1 MRFIAVFLAALLAA
15 PGAFSQQMLNLVV
28 VEGEGAI
35 NNIRQ
40 RTARDPIVRVEDEN
54 HKPVAGAAVVFL
66 LPSQGASGTFAGGV
80 QTLTV
85 MTNAQGLA
93 VGRGLKPNGVQGQY
107 QISVNASFQGQTA
120 SIAIAQSNALA
131 AAGAAA
137 AAGISAK
144 LIAVLLIAGG
154 AAAAGAVAATRGG
167 SSNNNTSPAGSP
179 TTITAGTGTVG
190 PPH

>member
-1 MRFIAVFLAALLAA
+1 MRFLAVFLAALLAG
-15 PGAFSQQMLNLVV
+15 PGAFAQQALNLVV

-54 HKPVAGAAVVFL
+54 HKPIAGAAVVFL

-80 QTLTV
+80 QSLTV
-85 MTNAQGLA
+85 MTNNQGLA

-107 QISVNASFQGQTA
+107 QINVNASYRGQTA
-120 SIAIAQSNALA
+120 SVSINQSNALA

-137 AAGISAK
+137 AGGISGK
-144 LIAVLLIAGG
+144 LLALLLIAGG
-154 AAAAGAVAATRGG
+154 AAAAGAVVATRSGGG
-167 SSNNNTSPAGSP
+167 SSPTAAA
-179 TTITAGTGTVG
+179 TTITAGAGTVG
-190 PPH
+190 APSH

>member
-1 MRFIAVFLAALLAA
+1 MRFLAVFLAALLAGPA
-15 PGAFSQQMLNLVV
+15 AFAQQALNLVV

-54 HKPVAGAAVVFL
+54 HKPIAGAAVVFL

-85 MTNAQGLA
+85 MTNNQGLA

-107 QISVNASFQGQTA
+107 QINVNASYRGQTA
-120 SIAIAQSNALA
+120 SVSISQSNALA

-137 AAGISAK
+137 AGGISGK
-144 LIAVLLIAGG
+144 LLALLLIAG
-154 AAAAGAVAATRGG
+154 AVVATRGG
-167 SSNNNTSPAGSP
+167 GSSSTPAAAA
-179 TTITAGTGTVG
+179 TTITAGPGMVG
-190 PPH
+190 APSH

>member
-15 PGAFSQQMLNLVV
+15 PAAFSQEALNLVV

-54 HKPVAGAAVVFL
+54 HKPIAGAAVVFL
-66 LPSQGASGTFAGGV
+66 LPSQGASGSFAGGG

-85 MTNAQGLA
+85 MTNNQGLA

-107 QISVNASFQGQTA
+107 QIRVNASFQGRTA
-120 SIAIAQSNALA
+120 NTSITQSNVLA
-131 AAGAAA
+131 VAGAAA
-137 AAGISAK
+137 AGGISAK
-144 LIAVLLIAGG
+144 LIALLLVAGG
-154 AAAAGAVAATRGG
+154 AAAAGAVVATRGG
-167 SSNNNTSPAGSP
+167 GGTSPTAIP
-179 TTITAGTGTVG
+179 TTVTAGTGTVAG
-190 PPH
+190 PH

>member
-1 MRFIAVFLAALLAA
+1 MRFLAVFLAALLAA
-15 PGAFSQQMLNLVV
+15 PGAFSQQALNLVV

-54 HKPVAGAAVVFL
+54 HKPIAGAAVVFL

-107 QISVNASFQGQTA
+107 QINVNASYRGQTA
-120 SIAIAQSNALA
+120 STSIAQSNAVA
-131 AAGAAA
+131 AAGAAGGA
-137 AAGISAK
+137 AISGK
-144 LIAVLLIAGG
+144 LLALLLVAGG
-154 AAAAGAVAATRGG
+154 AAAAGAVIATRGG
-167 SSNNNTSPAGSP
+167 SSSSSSPPVVP
-179 TTITAGTGTVG
+179 TTITAGAGSVG